1 MKTPK
6 HESVIVRVYELS
18 RILCL
23 PVLPVQDVEIN
34 TEEF

>member
-6 HESVIVRVYELS
+6 HETVIVRVYELS

-23 PVLPVQDVEIN
+23 PVKPIQEVEA
-34 TEEF
+34 